1 MARNF
6 IYARP
11 LYAGRRLPRLLGVK
25 LTTAIDPLEVQFHL
39 VHDCIRAC
47 VYADHIG
54 RAGVKKDA
62 WLSIGDM
69 CYSYAILSWNHIFGT
84 NSQQSHWKK
93 LLANVPLPARS
104 PLEPFGKAMI
114 VEYLKTTDDEWD
126 RYHAK
131 MVEFRNDRIAH
142 FDHSV
147 VRDKS
152 PNVTW
157 ALHSSY
163 LYREWLLS
171 LLRAH
176 QASGRPIKITETT
189 GEAMLALFRAQI
201 EEVCR

>member
-1 MARNF
+1 M
-6 IYARP
+6 
-11 LYAGRRLPRLLGVK
+11 
-25 LTTAIDPLEVQFHL
+25 TTAIDPLAVQFHL

-47 VYADHIG
+47 VYADHIR
-54 RAGVKKDA
+54 RAEIKKDA

-69 CYSYAILSWNHIFGT
+69 CNSNAILYWNHIFGT

-93 LLANVPLPARS
+93 LLANVPLPERS
-104 PLEPFGKAMI
+104 PLKPFGKAMI
-114 VEYLKTTDDEWD
+114 VEHLKTNGDEWD

-147 VRDKS
+147 VRDNP
-152 PNVTW
+152 PNITW
-157 ALHSSY
+157 ALHSSC

-171 LLRAH
+171 LLGAH
-176 QASGRPIKITETT
+176 QASGRLIKITETT
-189 GEAMLALFRAQI
+189 DLAMLALFRAQI